1 MPTTLESNL
10 LVGDDHFAIIVSRFN
25 DLVTRRLLDGALDTF
40 RRHGAKDE
48 QLTVVWAPG
57 AFELPQLAQHLANS
71 KKYAAIV
78 ALGAVIQGETS
89 HHDYINHQVAA
100 GLMHTAQET
109 GIPVLFGVLT
119 CENLDQALNRAGG
132 KAGNK
137 GTEAALA
144 AIEMV
149 NTLKLLSPKLET
161 RNPK

>member
-1 MPTTLESNL
+1 MMNTIESNL
-10 LVGDDHFAIIVSRFN
+10 LVGNDQFAIIVSRFN

-40 RRHGAKDE
+40 RRHGAKEE
-48 QLTVVWAPG
+48 QLTVIWAPG
-57 AFELPQLAQHLANS
+57 SFELPQLAQQLATS

-78 ALGAVIQGETS
+78 ALGAVIQGETT

-100 GLMHTAQET
+100 GLMRTAQET
-109 GIPVLFGVLT
+109 GVPVMFGVLT

-149 NTLKLLSPKLET
+149 NTLKLLKSPGV
-161 RNPK
+161 

>member
-1 MPTTLESNL
+1 MPTIESNL
-10 LVGDDHFAIIVSRFN
+10 LISDASDHFAIIVSRFN
-25 DLVTRRLLDGALDTF
+25 DLVTRRLLDGALETF

-57 AFELPQLAQHLANS
+57 AFELPQLAQHLASS
-71 KKYAAIV
+71 KKFSAIV
-78 ALGAVIQGETS
+78 ALGAVIQGETT

-149 NTLKLLSPKLET
+149 NTLKLLNQNGL
-161 RNPK
+161 

>member
-1 MPTTLESNL
+1 MPTTIESNL
-10 LVGDDHFAIIVSRFN
+10 LISDESEKFAIIVSRFN
-25 DLVTRRLLDGALDTF
+25 DLVTRRLLDGALETF

-48 QLTVVWAPG
+48 QLTVIWAPG

-71 KKYAAIV
+71 KKFAAIV
-78 ALGAVIQGETS
+78 ALGAVIQGETT

-100 GLMHTAQET
+100 GLMRTAQET

-149 NTLKLLSPKLET
+149 NTLKLLKSSGI
-161 RNPK
+161 

>member
-1 MPTTLESNL
+1 MPTTIESNL

-25 DLVTRRLLDGALDTF
+25 DLVTRRLLDGALETF

-57 AFELPQLAQHLANS
+57 AFELPQLAQHLASS
-71 KKYAAIV
+71 KKFAAIV
-78 ALGAVIQGETS
+78 ALGAVIQGETT

-100 GLMHTAQET
+100 GLMRTAQET

-149 NTLKLLSPKLET
+149 NTLKLL
-161 RNPK
+161 RQAGA

>member
-1 MPTTLESNL
+1 MPTTIESNL
-10 LVGDDHFAIIVSRFN
+10 LISDERDHFAIIVSRFN
-25 DLVTRRLLDGALDTF
+25 DLVTRRLLDGALETF

-57 AFELPQLAQHLANS
+57 AFELPQLAQHLASS
-71 KKYAAIV
+71 KKFAAIV
-78 ALGAVIQGETS
+78 ALGAVIQGETT

-100 GLMHTAQET
+100 GLMRTAQET

-137 GTEAALA
+137 GTVAALA

-149 NTLKLLSPKLET
+149 NTLKLLKQASI
-161 RNPK
+161 